1 MKKILISLLCGFLA
15 MVAVGCG
22 DSSNDYVGVAGQQG
36 PAGRTPSGSIAVNL
50 SQADLSTL
58 FSAQA
63 LAQGTQPIDPRIA
76 SFYLF
81 AYDAAGNLVG
91 STAGQAINNIGLS
104 LAIQGLQVLGFDVVL
119 AGVDRAGNVVGAYQA
134 ENIFPVP
141 NGVRE
146 IAAQAFYPI
155 EGFVLPSDRPTP
167 PTPVENI
174 DVSVSFSGNIPQ
186 ITFTGGNAFSV
197 TAVPEDLIEAY
208 ETGNVGIE
216 DFARIYTRASTNGTD
231 ALSSPTL
238 LNSEIIGGTTTNLLF
253 EGFEEG
259 IDYQISVTRSNG
271 EFGYIFHPL
280 VP

>member
-1 MKKILISLLCGFLA
+1 

-36 PAGRTPSGSIAVNL
+36 PAGRTPNGSIAVNL

-63 LAQGTQPIDPRIA
+63 LTQGTQPIDPRIA

-81 AYDAAGNLVG
+81 AYDAAGNLVA
-91 STAGQAINNIGLS
+91 STAGQAINNVGLN
-104 LAIQGLQVLGFDVVL
+104 LAIQGLQILGFDVVL

-134 ENIFPVP
+134 DNIFPVP

-146 IAAQAFYPI
+146 IAASAFYPI
-155 EGFVLPSDRPTP
+155 EGFVLPSERPTP

-174 DVSVSFSGNIPQ
+174 DVSVSFSGNVPQ

-197 TAVPEDLIEAY
+197 TAVPEDLVDDY
-208 ETGNVGIE
+208 EVGNISAE
-216 DFARIYTRASTNGTD
+216 DFSRIYSRVSSNGTD
-231 ALSSPTL
+231 AIASPIL
-238 LNSEIIGGTTTNLLF
+238 LNSAVIGGTSLNPLF

-271 EFGYIFHPL
+271 EFGYIYHPL

>member
-1 MKKILISLLCGFLA
+1 

-36 PAGRTPSGSIAVNL
+36 PAGRTPNGAIAVNL
-50 SQADLSTL
+50 SQADLSAL

-63 LAQGTQPIDPRIA
+63 LTQGTQPIDPRIA

-81 AYDAAGNLVG
+81 AYDAAGNLVA

-104 LAIQGLQVLGFDVVL
+104 LAIQGLQILGFDVVL

-134 ENIFPVP
+134 ENVFPVP

-146 IAAQAFYPI
+146 VAASAFYPI
-155 EGFVLPSDRPTP
+155 EGFVLPSDRPNP
-167 PTPVENI
+167 PTPVEDI
-174 DVSVSFSGNIPQ
+174 DVSVSFSGNVPQ
-186 ITFTGGNAFSV
+186 ISFTGGNAFSV
-197 TAVPEDLIEAY
+197 TAVPEDLIENY
-208 ETGNVGIE
+208 ETGNITPD
-216 DFARIYTRASTNGTD
+216 DFSRIYTRASSNGTN
-231 ALSSPTL
+231 AISSPTL
-238 LNSEIIGGTTTNLLF
+238 LNSAVIGGTSLNPLF

-259 IDYQISVTRSNG
+259 VLYQISVTRDDG
-271 EFGYIFHPL
+271 HFGYIFHEL